1 MEKGRNRS
9 FQSWLS
15 ALVLVLC
22 AAPAYADDHAG
33 DYVDH
38 PAAAVVIDELI
49 AEENFTRGE
58 LEELLG
64 AAQRKDSILEAIA
77 RPAEKTK
84 AWNEYRQIFVTDTR
98 TRQGVEF
105 YNAYAASLQRAEREF
120 GVPAEI
126 IVAIIGVETRYGRNK
141 GSYRVIDALS
151 TLAFDYP
158 QRSAFFTKELKHFL
172 ILSRDQALPAAELL
186 GSYAGAM
193 GYGQFM
199 PSSYRSYAVDFDG
212 DGVVDI
218 WNNPVD
224 AIGSVANYFSRH
236 GWRPGDAVVSRARV
250 ESGYQSELVNAGLKP
265 KMTVSDFASGEI
277 SSLQPLPGESLA
289 TVMEFEGAAGTE
301 YWMGLHNFYVITR
314 YNHSA
319 MYAMSV
325 FQLSQE
331 IDARLQ

>member
-1 MEKGRNRS
+1 MDYMRRVLET
-9 FQSWLS
+9 LL
-15 ALVLVLC
+15 LVVFMV
-22 AAPAYADDHAG
+22 ASGVQAG
-33 DYVDH
+33 TYSDYPD
-38 PAAAVVIDELI
+38 AAAMIDQLI
-49 AEENFTRGE
+49 EEEQFNR
-58 LEELLG
+58 EELTALL
-64 AAQRKDSILEAIA
+64 AQAERKDSILKAIA

-84 AWNEYRQIFVTDTR
+84 AWHEYRDIFVTDTR
-98 TRQGVEF
+98 TEQGVEF
-105 YNAYAASLQRAEREF
+105 YHAYAASLQRAEREY

-126 IVAIIGVETRYGRNK
+126 IVSIIGVETRYGRNK

-158 QRSAFFTKELKHFL
+158 ARSSFFSKELKHFL
-172 ILSRDQALPAAELL
+172 ILSREQSLPTTELL

-236 GWRPGDAVVSRARV
+236 GWRTGEAVVSRATV
-250 ESGYQSELVNAGLKP
+250 DDDYEQGMANTGLKP
-265 KMTVSDFASGEI
+265 TKTVAD
-277 SSLQPLPGESLA
+277 LA
-289 TVMEFEGAAGTE
+289 LGGIFPQQEVPADMLVTLMEFEGKAGME
-301 YWMGLHNFYVITR
+301 HWIGMKNFYVITR

-325 FQLSQE
+325 YQLSKD
-331 IDARLQ
+331 IDAQLHK

>member
-1 MEKGRNRS
+1 MEKGRIRS
-9 FQSWLS
+9 FRRWLP
-15 ALVLVLC
+15 ALALVLC
-22 AAPAYADDHAG
+22 AAPAYAG
-33 DYVDH
+33 DYVDN

-49 AEENFTRGE
+49 AEEGFSRGE
-58 LEELLG
+58 LEDLLG
-64 AAQRKDSILEAIA
+64 AAQRKDSILKAIA

-84 AWNEYRQIFVTDTR
+84 AWHEYRQIFVTDTR

-158 QRSAFFTKELKHFL
+158 RRSSFFTKELKHFL
-172 ILSRDQALPAAELL
+172 ILSRDQALPATELL

-236 GWRPGDAVVSRARV
+236 GWRTGETVVSRARV
-250 ESGYQSELVNAGLKP
+250 ESGYDQELVNAGLKP
-265 KMTVSDFASGEI
+265 KLTVSDFASGKI
-277 SSLQPLPGESLA
+277 SALQPLPGDSLA

-301 YWMGLHNFYVITR
+301 HWMGLHNFYVITR

>member
-1 MEKGRNRS
+1 MGNKYIHGILKCLPALM
-9 FQSWLS
+9 LS
-15 ALVLVLC
+15 MLSVSGV
-22 AAPAYADDHAG
+22 AG
-33 DYVDH
+33 DYSNH
-38 PAAAVVIDELI
+38 PAATEIIDQLVADEGFNR
-49 AEENFTRGE
+49 EE
-58 LEELLG
+58 LEALLG
-64 AAQRKDSILEAIA
+64 DAEKKDSILKAIA

-84 AWNEYRQIFVTDTR
+84 AWHEYREIFVTNTR
-98 TRQGVEF
+98 TEQGVEF
-105 YNAYAASLQRAEREF
+105 YDAYAASLQRAEREY
-120 GVPAEI
+120 GVPAEM

-158 QRSAFFTKELKHFL
+158 KRSAFFSKELKHFL
-172 ILSRDQALPAAELL
+172 ILSREQNMLATELL

-236 GWRPGDAVVSRARV
+236 GWQSGQAVVSRAVV
-250 ESGYQSELVNAGLKP
+250 EEGYDRELTNAGLKP
-265 KMTVSDFASGEI
+265 TLTVAEFGAGKITPTDPLPPEAKVTVMAFEAKSGE
-277 SSLQPLPGESLA
+277 
-289 TVMEFEGAAGTE
+289 E
-301 YWMGLHNFYVITR
+301 YWMGLPNFYVITR

-325 FQLSQE
+325 YQLSQE
-331 IDARLQ
+331 IDARIR